1 MNDQAQ
7 KLREMA
13 RNHEFSRENRACIS
27 LDDVSPVTTCKSI
40 AITSGKGGV
49 GKTNVALSLAMALS
63 LLKKKVL
70 LLDADLGLANVHI
83 LLGLAPRNNIS
94 HFFDQQCSLEDVIL
108 RGVGSDDGA
117 GGIDILPGAS
127 GLEALAN
134 LDHGRLEM
142 LQHSFS
148 RLEQQYDF
156 MIIDTGAGIGANV
169 VRFASKADM
178 AILVMSPEPTSLAD
192 AYAMVKVLYDK
203 GAQRI
208 EPLVNMAMSDRDGM
222 ETFDR
227 LNTLVVKFLKKR
239 LNLLGILLVN
249 KEISQYVRK
258 QKLLVLEKSN
268 DIFSVRIQAV
278 ARKLCG
284 MPPVKKLGFFGKFW

>member
-13 RNHEFSRENRACIS
+13 RDHEFVRAS
-27 LDDVSPVTTCKSI
+27 SPLSDQKTVTTCKSI
-40 AITSGKGGV
+40 AVTSGKGGV
-49 GKTNVALSLAMALS
+49 GKTNVALSLAVTLAS
-63 LLKKKVL
+63 LKKKVL

-83 LLGLAPRNNIS
+83 LLGLAPVYNLS
-94 HFFDQQCSLEDVIL
+94 HFFDQVCSLEEVIV
-108 RGVGSDDGA
+108 RGVGGV
-117 GGIDILPGAS
+117 DILPGAS
-127 GLEALAN
+127 GLEKMAN
-134 LDHGRLEM
+134 LDQGRLEM

-169 VRFASKADM
+169 VRFASKTDM

-192 AYAMVKVLYDK
+192 AYAMVKVLCDK

-208 EPLVNMAMSDRDGM
+208 EPLVNMAVSDRDGM

-227 LNTLVVKFLKKR
+227 LNALVLKFLKR
-239 LNLLGILLVN
+239 
-249 KEISQYVRK
+249 
-258 QKLLVLEKSN
+258 
-268 DIFSVRIQAV
+268 
-278 ARKLCG
+278 
-284 MPPVKKLGFFGKFW
+284 